1 MALKDTLESVIPAER
16 NIFTA
21 KTKPRQYCTFMRV
34 LEQAA
39 VSADDEEKITQ
50 IIWRVTLFSK
60 GDYEATLTAL
70 KRVLKAAGCYVNS
83 IDAEQ
88 LDEETGYTFIPLTIE
103 QLIESEV

>member
-39 VSADDEEKITQ
+39 VSADDEEKATQ

-70 KRVLKAAGCYVNS
+70 KRALKAAGYYVNS

>member
-1 MALKDTLESVIPAER
+1 MALKDTLESVVPAER

-21 KTKPRQYCTFMRV
+21 KSKPRQYCTFMRV
-34 LEQAA
+34 LEQPA
-39 VSADDEEKITQ
+39 VSADDEEKATQ
-50 IIWRVTLFSK
+50 LIWRVTLFSK

-70 KRVLKAAGCYVNS
+70 KKELKAAGYYVNS

-88 LDEETGYTFIPLTIE
+88 HDEETGYTFIPITIE